1 MLWWAWLL
9 VGFLLVV
16 AELLTPG
23 GFYLLFFGLAGV
35 VVGLLGLGGIAPP
48 AWGQWLLFSALAIG
62 ATLVFRKPLLERL
75 QTRMPQPQADDL
87 HGEIAMP
94 VEGILP
100 GAVGKV
106 ELRGTSWN
114 ARNAATRPLAAGER
128 CRVVGM
134 DGLQLLLEPENR

>member
-23 GFYLLFFGLAGV
+23 GFYLLFFGLAGI
-35 VVGLLGLGGIAPP
+35 VVGLLGLGGIALP
-48 AWGQWLLFSALAIG
+48 AWGQWLLFSALSIG

-75 QTRMPQPQADDL
+75 QGKMPAPQADDL

-94 VEGILP
+94 VEAILP

-134 DGLQLLLEPENR
+134 DGLQLLLEPENP

>member
-35 VVGLLGLGGIAPP
+35 VVGLLGLGGIVLP

-62 ATLVFRKPLLERL
+62 ATLIFRKPLLERL
-75 QTRMPQPQADDL
+75 QGKMPQPQADDL

-94 VEGILP
+94 VEVILP

-114 ARNAATRPLAAGER
+114 ARNA
-128 CRVVGM
+128 
-134 DGLQLLLEPENR
+134 

>member
-23 GFYLLFFGLAGV
+23 GFYLLFFGLGGI
-35 VVGLLGLGGIAPP
+35 VVGLLGLAGIALP

-75 QTRMPQPQADDL
+75 QKRMPQPQADDL
-87 HGEIAMP
+87 HGEIATP
-94 VEGILP
+94 VEAILP
-100 GAVGKV
+100 GAVGKA

-114 ARNAATRPLAAGER
+114 ARNAAPRPLAAGER

>member
-16 AELLTPG
+16 GELLTPG
-23 GFYLLFFGLAGV
+23 GFYLLFFGLGGIA
-35 VVGLLGLGGIAPP
+35 VGLLGLAGAGLP
-48 AWGQWLLFSALAIG
+48 AWGQWLLFSALSIG
-62 ATLVFRKPLLERL
+62 ATLIFRQPILERL
-75 QTRMPQPQADDL
+75 QKRMPQPQADDL
-87 HGEIAMP
+87 HGEIATP
-94 VEGILP
+94 VEGILA

-114 ARNAATRPLAAGER
+114 ARNTATRALAAGER

-134 DGLQLLLEPENR
+134 DGLQLLLEPENP